1 MMIKE
6 WKKLGLLSL
15 TATMLLGVG
24 APSVQA
30 QDLTTDELVNRVIKT
45 SLQSKSV
52 HTKVKFSMTHSDLEE
67 KNTQTVLDGELDASL
82 DLDKMAGKAEF
93 GLAKFP
99 GASKVK
105 LALLDGYLYGK
116 ADGKE
121 LDPIDLKSQV
131 PSWKSDLENLR
142 QVESW
147 NSPQYKGELA
157 KYFKSVQEDQ
167 GYLLQLSET
176 IDGKQ
181 FYRDYQQLWD
191 QVKQEAL
198 HQLLLETSNPTIYGD
213 FASFIDYVLNEE
225 AFGAFVA
232 RKPKI
237 LVQTDKDFRV
247 THVTIDFQFSIDQGM
262 DLFSGLTGIFHVKLE
277 ADLDQYDQ
285 AVSVEKP

>member
-1 MMIKE
+1 MKKE

-24 APSVQA
+24 APSAQA
-30 QDLTTDELVNRVIKT
+30 QDLTTDKLVNRVIKT

-116 ADGKE
+116 ADGKD

-131 PSWKSDLENLR
+131 PSWKSDLESMR
-142 QVESW
+142 QVETW
-147 NSPQYKGELA
+147 LSPQDSGELA
-157 KYFKSVQEDQ
+157 KYIQSTQENQ

-181 FYRDYQQLWD
+181 LYRDYQQLWD
-191 QVKQEAL
+191 QIKQEAL
-198 HQLLLETSNPTIYGD
+198 HQLLLETSNPNIYGD

-225 AFGAFVA
+225 AFGSFMA

-247 THVTIDFQFSIDQGM
+247 SHVTVDFQFSIDQGM

>member
-1 MMIKE
+1 MNKG

-15 TATMLLGVG
+15 TTTMLWGVG

-30 QDLTTDELVNRVIKT
+30 QDELINRVIKT

-52 HTKVKFSMTHSDLEE
+52 HTKLKVSMTHSDLQE
-67 KNTQTVLDGELDASL
+67 NHTQTVLKSEVDASL
-82 DLDKMAGKAEF
+82 DLDKMVGKAEVAQF
-93 GLAKFP
+93 AGTNKI
-99 GASKVK
+99 K
-105 LALLDGYLYGK
+105 LALVDGYLYGK

-121 LDPIDLKSQV
+121 LERIDLKSQV
-131 PSWKSDLENLR
+131 PSWKSDLESMR
-142 QVESW
+142 QVENW
-147 NSPQYKGELA
+147 IRPQDSGELA
-157 KYFKSVQEDQ
+157 KYILRVKEDW
-167 GYLLQLSET
+167 GYLLQLSEA

-181 FYRDYQQLWD
+181 LYRDHQEFWD
-191 QVKQEAL
+191 QVKQEVL

-213 FASFIDYVLNEE
+213 FASLIDYILNEE
-225 AFGAFVA
+225 AFGAFMA

>member
-1 MMIKE
+1 MIKG

-15 TATMLLGVG
+15 TATILLGVG
-24 APSVQA
+24 APGVQA

-67 KNTQTVLDGELDASL
+67 NHTQTVLDGELDASL

-105 LALLDGYLYGK
+105 LALVDGYLYGK
-116 ADGKE
+116 ADGKDLE
-121 LDPIDLKSQV
+121 PIDLKSQV

-142 QVESW
+142 QVETW

-181 FYRDYQQLWD
+181 LYRDYQQLWD

-225 AFGAFVA
+225 AFGAFMA

-247 THVTIDFQFSIDQGM
+247 THVTVDFQFSIDQGM
-262 DLFSGLTGIFHVKLE
+262 EIFSGLTGTFHVKLE
-277 ADLDQYDQ
+277 VDLDQYDQ

>member
-1 MMIKE
+1 
-6 WKKLGLLSL
+6 
-15 TATMLLGVG
+15 MLLGVG

-67 KNTQTVLDGELDASL
+67 KNTQTVLDGELDGSF
-82 DLDKMAGKAEF
+82 DLDKMASKAEF

-116 ADGKE
+116 ADGKDLE
-121 LDPIDLKSQV
+121 PIDLKSQV

-142 QVESW
+142 QVETW

-181 FYRDYQQLWD
+181 LYRDYQQLWD

-198 HQLLLETSNPTIYGD
+198 HHLLLEISNPNIYGD
-213 FASFIDYVLNEE
+213 FASFYDYVLNEE
-225 AFGAFVA
+225 AFGAFMA

-247 THVTIDFQFSIDQGM
+247 THVTVDFQFSIDQGM
-262 DLFSGLTGIFHVKLE
+262 EIFSGLTGTFHVKLE
-277 ADLDQYDQ
+277 VDLDQYDQ

>member
-6 WKKLGLLSL
+6 FKKLGLLSL
-15 TATMLLGVG
+15 TATILLGVG
-24 APSVQA
+24 APGVQA
-30 QDLTTDELVNRVIKT
+30 QDELINRVIKT

-52 HTKVKFSMTHSDLEE
+52 HTKIKVSMTHSDLEE

-82 DLDKMAGKAEF
+82 DLDKMTGKAEF

-105 LALLDGYLYGK
+105 LALVDGYLYGK

-121 LDPIDLKSQV
+121 LDRIDLKSQV
-131 PSWKSDLENLR
+131 LSWKSDLESMR
-142 QVESW
+142 QVEDW
-147 NSPQYKGELA
+147 IRPQDSRELA
-157 KYFKSVQEDQ
+157 MYILRVKEDW
-167 GYLLQLSET
+167 GYLLQLSEA

-181 FYRDYQQLWD
+181 LYRDYQQLWD
-191 QVKQEAL
+191 QIKQEAL
-198 HQLLLETSNPTIYGD
+198 HQLLLETSNPNIYGD

-225 AFGAFVA
+225 DFGAFMA

-262 DLFSGLTGIFHVKLE
+262 ELFSGLTGIFHVKLE

>member
-15 TATMLLGVG
+15 TATMLWGVG

-82 DLDKMAGKAEF
+82 DLDQMAGKAEF

-105 LALLDGYLYGK
+105 LALVDGYLYGK

-121 LDPIDLKSQV
+121 LEPIDLKSQV
-131 PSWKSDLENLR
+131 PSWKSDLESMR
-142 QVESW
+142 QVETW

-157 KYFKSVQEDQ
+157 KYIQSVKEDQ
-167 GYLLQLSET
+167 GYLLQLSED

-181 FYRDYQQLWD
+181 LYRNHQEFWD

-225 AFGAFVA
+225 AFGAFMA

-247 THVTIDFQFSIDQGM
+247 THVTVDFQFSIDQGM
-262 DLFSGLTGIFHVKLE
+262 EIFSGLTGTFHVKLE
-277 ADLDQYDQ
+277 VDLDQYDQ

>member
-1 MMIKE
+1 MMIKG

-15 TATMLLGVG
+15 TATMLWGVG

-67 KNTQTVLDGELDASL
+67 KNTQTVLDGELDGSF

-105 LALLDGYLYGK
+105 LALVDGYLYGK
-116 ADGKE
+116 ADGKD
-121 LDPIDLKSQV
+121 LDRIDLKSQV

-167 GYLLQLSET
+167 GYLLQLSEA

-181 FYRDYQQLWD
+181 LYRDYQEFWD

-225 AFGAFVA
+225 AFGAFMA

-262 DLFSGLTGIFHVKLE
+262 EIFSGLTGTFHVKLE
-277 ADLDQYDQ
+277 VDLDQYDQ

>member
-1 MMIKE
+1 MMIKG

-15 TATMLLGVG
+15 TATMLWGVG
-24 APSVQA
+24 APGVQA

-52 HTKVKFSMTHSDLEE
+52 HTKVKVSMTHSDLEE
-67 KNTQTVLDGELDASL
+67 ENTQTVLDGELDASL

-105 LALLDGYLYGK
+105 LALVDGYLYGK
-116 ADGKE
+116 ADGKD
-121 LDPIDLKSQV
+121 LDPIDLQSQV

-142 QVESW
+142 QVETW

-167 GYLLQLSET
+167 GYLLQLSEA

-181 FYRDYQQLWD
+181 LYRDYQQLWD

-198 HQLLLETSNPTIYGD
+198 HQVLLETSNPTIYGD

-225 AFGAFVA
+225 AFGAFMA

-247 THVTIDFQFSIDQGM
+247 TRVTVDFQFSIDQGM

>member
-1 MMIKE
+1 MMNKG

-15 TATMLLGVG
+15 TATMLWGVG
-24 APSVQA
+24 APGVQA
-30 QDLTTDELVNRVIKT
+30 QDELINRVIKT

-52 HTKVKFSMTHSDLEE
+52 HTKLKVSMTHSDLEE
-67 KNTQTVLDGELDASL
+67 NHTQTVLKSEVDASL
-82 DLDKMAGKAEF
+82 DLDKMVGKAEVAQF
-93 GLAKFP
+93 AGTNKI
-99 GASKVK
+99 K

-131 PSWKSDLENLR
+131 PSWKSDLESMR
-142 QVESW
+142 QVENW
-147 NSPQYKGELA
+147 IRPQDSGELA
-157 KYFKSVQEDQ
+157 KYILRVKEDQ
-167 GYLLQLSET
+167 GYLLQLSEA

-181 FYRDYQQLWD
+181 LYRDYQQLWD

-225 AFGAFVA
+225 AFGAFMA

-247 THVTIDFQFSIDQGM
+247 THVTVDFQFSIDQGM

>member
-15 TATMLLGVG
+15 TATMLWGIG

-30 QDLTTDELVNRVIKT
+30 QDELENRVIKT

-52 HTKVKFSMTHSDLEE
+52 HTKIKVSMTHSDLEE
-67 KNTQTVLDGELDASL
+67 NHTQTVLKSEVDASL
-82 DLDKMAGKAEF
+82 DLDKMTGKAVIS
-93 GLAKFP
+93 LDKFA

-105 LALLDGYLYGK
+105 LALVDGYLYGK
-116 ADGKE
+116 ADGKDLE
-121 LDPIDLKSQV
+121 PIDLKSQV
-131 PSWKSDLENLR
+131 LSWKSDLENLR
-142 QVESW
+142 QVETW
-147 NSPQYKGELA
+147 IRPQDTWELA
-157 KYFKSVQEDQ
+157 KYFKSVKEDW
-167 GYLLQLSET
+167 GYLLLLSEA

-181 FYRDYQQLWD
+181 LYRDHQEFWD
-191 QVKQEAL
+191 QVKQELL
-198 HQLLLETSNPTIYGD
+198 HQVLLETSNPNIYGD

-225 AFGAFVA
+225 AFGAFMA
-232 RKPKI
+232 REPEI
-237 LVQTDKDFRV
+237 LVRTDKDFRV

-262 DLFSGLTGIFHVKLE
+262 ELFSGLTGIFHVKLE

>member
-1 MMIKE
+1 MIKG

-15 TATMLLGVG
+15 TATILLGVG
-24 APSVQA
+24 APGVQA
-30 QDLTTDELVNRVIKT
+30 QDELINRVIKT

-52 HTKVKFSMTHSDLEE
+52 HTKLKVSMTHSDLEE
-67 KNTQTVLDGELDASL
+67 NHTQTVLKSEVDASL
-82 DLDKMAGKAEF
+82 DLDKMVGKAEVAQF
-93 GLAKFP
+93 AGTNKI
-99 GASKVK
+99 K

-131 PSWKSDLENLR
+131 PSWKSDLESMR
-142 QVESW
+142 QVENW
-147 NSPQYKGELA
+147 IRPQDSGELA
-157 KYFKSVQEDQ
+157 KYILRVKEDW
-167 GYLLQLSET
+167 GYLLQLSEA

-181 FYRDYQQLWD
+181 LYRDHQEFWD
-191 QVKQEAL
+191 QVKQEIL
-198 HQLLLETSNPTIYGD
+198 HQVLLETSNPTIYD
-213 FASFIDYVLNEE
+213 QKARFIDYVLNEE
-225 AFGAFVA
+225 AFGAFMA

-262 DLFSGLTGIFHVKLE
+262 ELFSGLTGIFHVKLE

>member
-1 MMIKE
+1 MIKG

-15 TATMLLGVG
+15 TATILLGVG
-24 APSVQA
+24 APGVQA
-30 QDLTTDELVNRVIKT
+30 QDELINRVIKT

-52 HTKVKFSMTHSDLEE
+52 HTKIKVSMTHSDLEE
-67 KNTQTVLDGELDASL
+67 NHTQTVLKSEVDASL
-82 DLDKMAGKAEF
+82 DLDKMTGKAEF

-121 LDPIDLKSQV
+121 LDRIDLKSQV
-131 PSWKSDLENLR
+131 LSWKSDLESMR
-142 QVESW
+142 QVEDW
-147 NSPQYKGELA
+147 IRPQDSRELA
-157 KYFKSVQEDQ
+157 MYILRVKEDW
-167 GYLLQLSET
+167 GYLLQLSEA

-181 FYRDYQQLWD
+181 LYRDYQQLWD
-191 QVKQEAL
+191 QIKQEAL
-198 HQLLLETSNPTIYGD
+198 HQLLLETSNPNIYGD

-225 AFGAFVA
+225 AFGAFMA

-262 DLFSGLTGIFHVKLE
+262 ELFSGLTGIFHVKLE

>member
-121 LDPIDLKSQV
+121 LEPIDLKSQV

-142 QVESW
+142 QVETW

-157 KYFKSVQEDQ
+157 KYIQSVKEDQ
-167 GYLLQLSET
+167 GYLLQLSEA

-181 FYRDYQQLWD
+181 LYRDYQELWD

-198 HQLLLETSNPTIYGD
+198 HQLLLETSNPNIYGD

-225 AFGAFVA
+225 AFGAFMA

-247 THVTIDFQFSIDQGM
+247 THVTVDFQFSIDQGM
-262 DLFSGLTGIFHVKLE
+262 ELFSGLTGIFHVKLE

>member
-1 MMIKE
+1 MMNKG

-30 QDLTTDELVNRVIKT
+30 QNLTTDELVNRVIKT

-105 LALLDGYLYGK
+105 LALVDGYLYGK
-116 ADGKE
+116 ADGKD
-121 LDPIDLKSQV
+121 LDRIDLKSQV

-167 GYLLQLSET
+167 GYLLQLSED

-181 FYRDYQQLWD
+181 LYRDYQQLWD

-198 HQLLLETSNPTIYGD
+198 HQLLLETSNPNIYGD

-225 AFGAFVA
+225 AFGAFMA

-247 THVTIDFQFSIDQGM
+247 TRVTVDFQFSIDQGM

>member
-1 MMIKE
+1 MMNKG

-15 TATMLLGVG
+15 TATMLLGIG
-24 APSVQA
+24 APSMQA

-67 KNTQTVLDGELDASL
+67 KNTQTVLDGELDGSF

-105 LALLDGYLYGK
+105 LAFVDGYLYGK
-116 ADGKE
+116 ADGKDLE
-121 LDPIDLKSQV
+121 PIDLKSQV

-142 QVESW
+142 QVETW

-181 FYRDYQQLWD
+181 LYRDYQQLWD

-225 AFGAFVA
+225 AFGAFMA

-247 THVTIDFQFSIDQGM
+247 THVTVDFQFSIDQGM
-262 DLFSGLTGIFHVKLE
+262 EIFSGLTGTFHVKLE
-277 ADLDQYDQ
+277 VDLDQYDQ

>member
-1 MMIKE
+1 MIKG

-15 TATMLLGVG
+15 TATILLGVG
-24 APSVQA
+24 APGVQA
-30 QDLTTDELVNRVIKT
+30 QDELINRVIKT

-105 LALLDGYLYGK
+105 LALVDGYLYGK

-121 LDPIDLKSQV
+121 LERIDLKSQV
-131 PSWKSDLENLR
+131 PSWKSDLESMR
-142 QVESW
+142 QVENW
-147 NSPQYKGELA
+147 IRPQDSGELA
-157 KYFKSVQEDQ
+157 KYILRVKEDW
-167 GYLLQLSET
+167 GYLLQLSEA

-181 FYRDYQQLWD
+181 LYRDYQQLWD

-225 AFGAFVA
+225 AFGAFMA

>member
-1 MMIKE
+1 MKKE

-15 TATMLLGVG
+15 TATMLWGVG

-30 QDLTTDELVNRVIKT
+30 QDLSTDELVNRVIKT

-142 QVESW
+142 QVETW

-167 GYLLQLSET
+167 GYLLQLSEA

-181 FYRDYQQLWD
+181 LYRDYQQLWD

-225 AFGAFVA
+225 AFGAFMA

-262 DLFSGLTGIFHVKLE
+262 ELFSGLTGTFHVKLE

>member
-1 MMIKE
+1 MIKG

-15 TATMLLGVG
+15 TATILLGVG
-24 APSVQA
+24 APGVQA

-45 SLQSKSV
+45 SFQSKSV

-82 DLDKMAGKAEF
+82 DLDQMAGKAEF

-105 LALLDGYLYGK
+105 LALVDGYLYGK

-121 LDPIDLKSQV
+121 LEPIDLKSQV

-142 QVESW
+142 QVETW
-147 NSPQYKGELA
+147 LSPQDSGELA
-157 KYFKSVQEDQ
+157 KYIQSVKEDQ
-167 GYLLQLSET
+167 GYLLQLSED

-181 FYRDYQQLWD
+181 LYRDYQQLWD

-198 HQLLLETSNPTIYGD
+198 HQLLLETSNPNIYGD
-213 FASFIDYVLNEE
+213 FASFYDYVLNEE
-225 AFGAFVA
+225 AFGAFMA

-247 THVTIDFQFSIDQGM
+247 TRVTVDFQFSIDQGM

>member
-1 MMIKE
+1 MIKG

-15 TATMLLGVG
+15 TATMLWGVG
-24 APSVQA
+24 APGVQA
-30 QDLTTDELVNRVIKT
+30 QDITTDELVNRVIKT

-52 HTKVKFSMTHSDLEE
+52 HTKLKVSMTHSDLEE
-67 KNTQTVLDGELDASL
+67 NHTQTVLKSELDASF
-82 DLDKMAGKAEF
+82 DLDKMTGKAEVDQF
-93 GLAKFP
+93 AGINKI
-99 GASKVK
+99 K
-105 LALLDGYLYGK
+105 LALVDGYLYGK
-116 ADGKE
+116 ADGKD
-121 LDPIDLKSQV
+121 LDPIDLQSQV

-142 QVESW
+142 QVETW

-181 FYRDYQQLWD
+181 LYRDYQQLWD

-198 HQLLLETSNPTIYGD
+198 HQVLLETSNPTIYGD

-225 AFGAFVA
+225 AFGAFMA

-247 THVTIDFQFSIDQGM
+247 TRVTVDFQFSIDQGM

>member
-1 MMIKE
+1 
-6 WKKLGLLSL
+6 
-15 TATMLLGVG
+15 MLLGVG

-67 KNTQTVLDGELDASL
+67 KNTQTVLDGELDGSF
-82 DLDKMAGKAEF
+82 DLDKMASKAEF

-116 ADGKE
+116 ADGKDLE
-121 LDPIDLKSQV
+121 PIDLKSQV

-142 QVESW
+142 QVETW

-181 FYRDYQQLWD
+181 LYRDYQQLWD

-225 AFGAFVA
+225 AFGAFMA

-247 THVTIDFQFSIDQGM
+247 THVTVDFQFSIDQGM
-262 DLFSGLTGIFHVKLE
+262 EIFSGLTGTFHVKLE
-277 ADLDQYDQ
+277 VDLDQYDQ

>member
-1 MMIKE
+1 MIKG

-15 TATMLLGVG
+15 TATMLWGVG
-24 APSVQA
+24 APGVQA
-30 QDLTTDELVNRVIKT
+30 QDITTDELVNRVIKT

-52 HTKVKFSMTHSDLEE
+52 HTKLKVSMTHSDLEE
-67 KNTQTVLDGELDASL
+67 NHTQTVLKSELDASF
-82 DLDKMAGKAEF
+82 DLDKMTGKAEVDQF
-93 GLAKFP
+93 AGINKI
-99 GASKVK
+99 K
-105 LALLDGYLYGK
+105 LALVDGYLYGK
-116 ADGKE
+116 ADGKD
-121 LDPIDLKSQV
+121 LDPIDLQSQV

-142 QVESW
+142 QVETW

-167 GYLLQLSET
+167 GYLLQLSEA

-181 FYRDYQQLWD
+181 LYRDYQQLWD
-191 QVKQEAL
+191 QGKQEAL
-198 HQLLLETSNPTIYGD
+198 HQVLLETSNPTIYGD

-225 AFGAFVA
+225 AFGAFMA

-247 THVTIDFQFSIDQGM
+247 TRVTVDFQFSIDQGM

>member
-1 MMIKE
+1 MIKG

-15 TATMLLGVG
+15 TATILLGVG
-24 APSVQA
+24 APGVQA
-30 QDLTTDELVNRVIKT
+30 QDEQLNRIIKT

-52 HTKVKFSMTHSDLEE
+52 HTKLKVSMTHSDLEE
-67 KNTQTVLDGELDASL
+67 NHTQTVLESELDASL
-82 DLDKMAGKAEF
+82 DLDKMAGKAVIS
-93 GLAKFP
+93 LDKFP

-105 LALLDGYLYGK
+105 LALVDGYLYGK

-121 LDPIDLKSQV
+121 LDRIDLKSQV
-131 PSWKSDLENLR
+131 LSWKSDLESMR
-142 QVESW
+142 QVEDW
-147 NSPQYKGELA
+147 IRPQDSRELA
-157 KYFKSVQEDQ
+157 KYFKSVKEDW
-167 GYLLQLSET
+167 GYLLLLSEA

-181 FYRDYQQLWD
+181 LYRDYQQLWD

-225 AFGAFVA
+225 AFGAFMA

-262 DLFSGLTGIFHVKLE
+262 ELFSGLTGTFHVKLE

>member
-1 MMIKE
+1 MNKG

-15 TATMLLGVG
+15 TATMLWGVG

-30 QDLTTDELVNRVIKT
+30 QDELVNRVIKT

-67 KNTQTVLDGELDASL
+67 KNTQTVLDSELDASL
-82 DLDKMAGKAEF
+82 DLDQMAGKAEF

-99 GASKVK
+99 GASKIK
-105 LALLDGYLYGK
+105 LALVDGYLYGK

-121 LDPIDLKSQV
+121 LDRIDLKSQV
-131 PSWKSDLENLR
+131 LSWKSDLENLR
-142 QVESW
+142 QVETW
-147 NSPQYKGELA
+147 IRPQDTWELA
-157 KYFKSVQEDQ
+157 KYFKSVKEDQ

-198 HQLLLETSNPTIYGD
+198 HQLLLETSNPNIYGD

-225 AFGAFVA
+225 AFGAFMA

-262 DLFSGLTGIFHVKLE
+262 ELFSGLTGIFHVKLE

>member
-1 MMIKE
+1 MMNKG

-15 TATMLLGVG
+15 TATMLWGVG
-24 APSVQA
+24 APGVQA

-105 LALLDGYLYGK
+105 LALVDGYLYGK

-121 LDPIDLKSQV
+121 LEPIDLQSQV

-142 QVESW
+142 QVETW

-167 GYLLQLSET
+167 GYLLQLSEA

-181 FYRDYQQLWD
+181 LYRDHQEFWD

-198 HQLLLETSNPTIYGD
+198 HQVLLETSNPTIYGD

-225 AFGAFVA
+225 AFGAFMA

-247 THVTIDFQFSIDQGM
+247 TRVTVDFQFSIDQGM

>member
-1 MMIKE
+1 MIKG
-6 WKKLGLLSL
+6 WKKLGRLSL
-15 TATMLLGVG
+15 TATILLGVG
-24 APSVQA
+24 APGVQA
-30 QDLTTDELVNRVIKT
+30 QDELINRVIKT

-52 HTKVKFSMTHSDLEE
+52 HTKIKVSMTHSDLEE

-105 LALLDGYLYGK
+105 LALVDGYLYGK

-131 PSWKSDLENLR
+131 LSWKSDLESMR
-142 QVESW
+142 QVEDW
-147 NSPQYKGELA
+147 IRPQDSRELA
-157 KYFKSVQEDQ
+157 MYILRVKEDW
-167 GYLLQLSET
+167 GYLLQLSEA

-181 FYRDYQQLWD
+181 LYRDYQQLWD
-191 QVKQEAL
+191 QIKQEAL
-198 HQLLLETSNPTIYGD
+198 HQLLLETSNPNIYGD

-225 AFGAFVA
+225 AFGAFMA

-262 DLFSGLTGIFHVKLE
+262 ELFSGLTGIFHVKLE

>member
-1 MMIKE
+1 MIKE

-15 TATMLLGVG
+15 TATMLWGVG

-67 KNTQTVLDGELDASL
+67 NHTQTVLDGELDASL

-105 LALLDGYLYGK
+105 LALVDGYLYGK
-116 ADGKE
+116 ADGKDLE
-121 LDPIDLKSQV
+121 PIDLKSQV

-181 FYRDYQQLWD
+181 LYRDYQQLWD

-198 HQLLLETSNPTIYGD
+198 HHLLLEISNPNIYGD
-213 FASFIDYVLNEE
+213 FASFYDYVLNEE

-247 THVTIDFQFSIDQGM
+247 THVTVDFQFSIDQGM

>member
-15 TATMLLGVG
+15 TATMLWGVG

-82 DLDKMAGKAEF
+82 DLDQMAGKAEF

-105 LALLDGYLYGK
+105 LALVDGYLYGK

-121 LDPIDLKSQV
+121 LEPIDLKSQV
-131 PSWKSDLENLR
+131 PSWKSDLESMR
-142 QVESW
+142 QVETW

-157 KYFKSVQEDQ
+157 KYIQSVKEDQ
-167 GYLLQLSET
+167 GYLLQLSED

-181 FYRDYQQLWD
+181 LYRDHQEFWD

-225 AFGAFVA
+225 AFGAFMA

-247 THVTIDFQFSIDQGM
+247 THVTVDFQFSIDQGM
-262 DLFSGLTGIFHVKLE
+262 EIFSGLTGIFHVKLE

>member
-1 MMIKE
+1 MNKG

-15 TATMLLGVG
+15 TATMLWGGG

-67 KNTQTVLDGELDASL
+67 KNTQTVLDGDLDASL
-82 DLDKMAGKAEF
+82 DLDKMTGKAEF

-99 GASKVK
+99 GASKIK
-105 LALLDGYLYGK
+105 LALVDGYLYGK
-116 ADGKE
+116 ADGKD
-121 LDPIDLKSQV
+121 LDPIDLQSQV

-142 QVESW
+142 QVETW

-167 GYLLQLSET
+167 GYLLQLSEA

-181 FYRDYQQLWD
+181 LYRDYQQLWD

-225 AFGAFVA
+225 AFGAFMA

-247 THVTIDFQFSIDQGM
+247 TRVTVDFQFSIDQGM

>member
-1 MMIKE
+1 MIKG

-15 TATMLLGVG
+15 TATILLGVG
-24 APSVQA
+24 APGVQA
-30 QDLTTDELVNRVIKT
+30 QDELINRVIKT

-121 LDPIDLKSQV
+121 LETIDLKSQV
-131 PSWKSDLENLR
+131 LSWKSDLESMR
-142 QVESW
+142 QVEDW
-147 NSPQYKGELA
+147 IRPQDSRELA
-157 KYFKSVQEDQ
+157 MYILRVKEDW
-167 GYLLQLSET
+167 GYLLQLSEA

-181 FYRDYQQLWD
+181 LYRDYQQLWD
-191 QVKQEAL
+191 QIKQEAL
-198 HQLLLETSNPTIYGD
+198 HQLLLETSNPNIYGD

-225 AFGAFVA
+225 AFGAFMA

-262 DLFSGLTGIFHVKLE
+262 ALFSGLTGIFHVKLE

-285 AVSVEKP
+285 AVSVEKT

>member
-142 QVESW
+142 QVETW
-147 NSPQYKGELA
+147 NSPQYSGELA

-167 GYLLQLSET
+167 GYLLQLSEA

-181 FYRDYQQLWD
+181 LYRDYQQLWD

-198 HQLLLETSNPTIYGD
+198 HHLLLEISNPNIYGD

-225 AFGAFVA
+225 AFGAFMA

-247 THVTIDFQFSIDQGM
+247 THVTVDFQFSIDQGM
-262 DLFSGLTGIFHVKLE
+262 EIFSGLTGTFHVKLE
-277 ADLDQYDQ
+277 VDLDQYDQ